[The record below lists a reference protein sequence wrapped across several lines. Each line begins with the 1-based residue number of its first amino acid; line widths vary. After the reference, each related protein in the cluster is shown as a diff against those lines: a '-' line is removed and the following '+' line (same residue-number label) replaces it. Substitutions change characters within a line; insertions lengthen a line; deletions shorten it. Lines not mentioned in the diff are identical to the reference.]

1 MHRLPIDSEKIGYIV
16 WGKSLQY
23 QHPYRDKDAAQRHG
37 LVLAAMTHLQNMYP
51 HLDFDS
57 LVACIDPYIAKHDH
71 VSSAAAQRTGLYP
84 IS

>member
-1 MHRLPIDSEKIGYIV
+1 MGYIV

-37 LVLAAMTHLQNMYP
+37 LVLADMAHLHNMFP

-57 LVACIDPYIAKHDH
+57 LVARIDPYIAKHDH